1 MSGAVQLRSDEAE
14 QAPGGNGGPPRQ
26 RGRRRRL
33 AWGLVCLGLLV
44 AAGLGAWAL
53 MDVGG
58 GEAEDPEAVPTATAE
73 VARRDLA
80 QTETLSGTLGFAE
93 SRALVAGG
101 PGTITAL
108 APEGSTRRRGGVLFR
123 VDQRPV
129 VLLLGNLPAWRRLED
144 GVEGRDVKQLE
155 QNLKA
160 LGYDPGTV
168 DREFDDDTEEAVED
182 WQADLGLD
190 ETGAVEP
197 TDIVFSPTPVRIG
210 SHVASVGQPAQP
222 GGEVLQVASTTQV
235 VTVEL
240 DATEQSLVAKGDE
253 VTVELPDE
261 TQVRG
266 TIAAIGTVAQA
277 STDEATGEET
287 AATVEVTIALPDG
300 TGTDLDQAPV
310 DVSVVTS
317 SAEGVLAVPVTALVA
332 LLGGGYAVEVPD
344 GTTTRLVAVEPGMY
358 ADGYVELAE
367 GEVTEG
373 DTVVVPQ

>member
-1 MSGAVQLRSDEAE
+1 MSSAVQLRPDEAE

-44 AAGLGAWAL
+44 AAGVGAWAL

-93 SRALVAGG
+93 SRALVAGT
-101 PGTITAL
+101 PGTITTL
-108 APEGSTRRRGGVLFR
+108 EPEGSTRRRGSVLYR

-129 VLLLGNLPAWRRLED
+129 VLLLGSLPAWRRLED

-240 DATEQSLVAKGDE
+240 DATEQSLVAKGDA

-266 TIAAIGTVAQA
+266 RIAAIGTVAQA
-277 STDEATGEET
+277 SVDEATGEET

-310 DVSVVTS
+310 DVYVVTS